1 MTLHL
6 ATNASLRWEKPRVI
20 DRNAVGY
27 QPIVATAA
35 RMIGSSNP
43 LRGEEGGQ
51 GEGEG
56 RQARFAALV
65 LKP

>member
-1 MTLHL
+1 MPSPVVYPGAMRNHHL
-6 ATNASLRWEKPRVI
+6 
-20 DRNAVGY
+20 DHQ

>member
-1 MTLHL
+1 MRNHHL
-6 ATNASLRWEKPRVI
+6 
-20 DRNAVGY
+20 DHQ

-43 LRGEEGGQ
+43 LRGEEGAR